1 MLNEIF
7 SSMGATDALNSGQGF
22 DFEKSLDTAKNKLK
36 GTGLGKDNKSKN
48 LPTGVKKSEAQPIAE
63 KYGISLG
70 EAGKLLI
77 SIRAAQS
84 KHNHVSNNIIE
95 KNNLKNTKS
104 EPFFGDKEGMQAQED
119 MIAQSKGRVFLGN
132 TEVSKEEAIKIIKSG
147 GGGANPSDTA
157 IFVENKDTGDIYM
170 TFYSDKDNVSAL
182 VANLL

>member
-1 MLNEIF
+1 
-7 SSMGATDALNSGQGF
+7 MGATDALNSGQGF
-22 DFEKSLDTAKNKLK
+22 DFEKSLDTAANKLK

-84 KHNHVSNNIIE
+84 KHNHFQIISL
-95 KNNLKNTKS
+95 KKIILKIPNQNLSLVIKKVC
-104 EPFFGDKEGMQAQED
+104 KLKD

-132 TEVSKEEAIKIIKSG
+132 TEVSKEEALK
-147 GGGANPSDTA
+147 
-157 IFVENKDTGDIYM
+157 
-170 TFYSDKDNVSAL
+170 
-182 VANLL
+182 